1 MFKIKKRTILEAL
14 LTIAC
19 IGVIIYFMPRDTKFN
34 YHFSLNTPWTYGQL
48 MSSFDFPVYK
58 SDDRIQAEKDSLF
71 REFQP
76 YFHLDSAISTNALAQ
91 FQKDYD
97 SKFSGIIT
105 PQQYNTYRQR
115 LKNAYSKG
123 IISIDNSGMIKGDS
137 LTEIKIVASDNIART
152 AEIASLNTLK
162 SVYQQLIYND
172 TLPKETLKTLKLEE
186 YIHPNI
192 IYSQAKSELALEE
205 LNASISISDGMVQKG
220 QKIISRGDIVDEK
233 MYKTLQSYQY
243 EWNKRDNDK
252 RQTGLTL
259 LGQILLVTMAL
270 LGLIYFLRVYRPAY
284 FVQTNKFVL
293 IYLLITI
300 FTFTVAWMVRTH
312 TGNVFMVPFA
322 MVPIL
327 LCLFADS
334 RTAFMSHVVQIFIC
348 STMLQA
354 PHIFILVELAGGFAA
369 IVSLRELSARS
380 QLFRTVFFVL
390 LSQTMVCFAYELVAE
405 NDITKLNLSMYIY
418 FLINGALLLSTYPLM
433 FAIEKIFGFTSAVTF
448 IELSNINN
456 ELLYKLSQDAPGT
469 FQHSM
474 QVGNLAAEAARRI
487 GANSIEVRTGALYHD
502 IGKIKNPIYF
512 TENQS
517 GGINPHLKL
526 EPQESAAIILQ
537 HIKDG
542 IAIANSHHLPASI
555 KEFITTHHGT
565 SKTGYFY
572 ITYKNA
578 HPDEEIDE
586 KMFTYDG
593 PKPHTR
599 EQAILM
605 MADSVEAASH
615 SLKEYTE
622 SNIHTLVDK
631 IIDAQ
636 LDNGQFS
643 LTPLTFKDID
653 TIKSTFKERLKAI
666 YHTRISY
673 PEEKKAPAK
682 KKEEEPE
689 ESAIAKNSE
698 NNNDTEA

>member
-1 MFKIKKRTILEAL
+1 MPRFKQRTILETL
-14 LTIAC
+14 LVIAC
-19 IGVIIYFMPRDTKFN
+19 ISVIIYFMPRDTKFN
-34 YHFSLNTPWTYGQL
+34 YHFSINTPWTYGQL
-48 MSSFDFPVYK
+48 MSDFDFPIYK
-58 SDDRIQAEKDSLF
+58 SDESIQAEQDSLY

-76 YFHLDSAISTNALAQ
+76 YFNIDSTISTNAIAQ

-97 SKFSGIIT
+97 SRFYEIIT
-105 PQQYNTYRQR
+105 PQQYNSYRQR
-115 LKNAYSKG
+115 LKNAYAKG
-123 IISIDNSGMIKGDS
+123 IISIDNSEIIKSDS
-137 LTEIKIVASDNIART
+137 LTDIKIVTDDNIART
-152 AEIASLNTLK
+152 VNTKKLNTIK
-162 SVYQQLIYND
+162 SVYRQLTYND
-172 TLPKETLKTLKLEE
+172 TLPRDVLMSLKLEE
-186 YIHPNI
+186 YIQPNI
-192 IYSQAKSELALEE
+192 IYNKAKTELALEE
-205 LNASISISDGMVQKG
+205 LKASVSISDGMVQKG

-233 MYKTLQSYQY
+233 LYKTLQSYQY
-243 EWNKRDNDK
+243 EWNKRDNEK
-252 RQTGLTL
+252 RQTGFTL

-270 LGLIYFLRVYRPAY
+270 LGLIYFLRIYRPAY
-284 FVQTNKFVL
+284 FAQSNKFIL
-293 IYLLITI
+293 IYLLITL
-300 FTFTVAWMVRTH
+300 FTLTVAWMVRTH

-322 MVPIL
+322 MAPIL

-334 RTAFMSHVVQIFIC
+334 RTAFMTHVVQIFIC

-354 PHIFILVELAGGFAA
+354 PHIFMLIEIAGGFAA
-369 IVSLRELSARS
+369 IVSLRELTARS

-390 LSQTMVCFAYELVAE
+390 LSQAMVCFAYELISE

-474 QVGNLAAEAARRI
+474 QVGNLAAEAARRV

-502 IGKIKNPIYF
+502 IGKMKNPIYF

-517 GGINPHLKL
+517 GGISPHNNLPP
-526 EPQESAAIILQ
+526 EESAAIILR
-537 HIKDG
+537 HVTDG
-542 IAIANSHHLPASI
+542 VSIANAHHLPNSI

-578 HPDEEIDE
+578 HPDEEVDE
-586 KMFTYDG
+586 KLFTYAG
-593 PKPHTR
+593 PRPQTR

-622 SNIHTLVDK
+622 SNIHALVDK

-636 LDNGQFS
+636 LENGQFS

-673 PEEKKAPAK
+673 PEEKKEAIK
-682 KKEEEPE
+682 KKAEAETTED
-689 ESAIAKNSE
+689 
-698 NNNDTEA
+698 NDTEA

>member
-1 MFKIKKRTILEAL
+1 MPRFKQRTILETL
-14 LTIAC
+14 LVIAC
-19 IGVIIYFMPRDTKFN
+19 ISIVIYFMPRDTKFN
-34 YHFSLNTPWTYGQL
+34 YHFSINTPWTYGQL
-48 MSSFDFPVYK
+48 MSDFDFPIYK
-58 SDDRIQAEKDSLF
+58 SDESIQAEQDSLY

-76 YFHLDSAISTNALAQ
+76 YFNIDSTISTNAIAQ

-97 SKFSGIIT
+97 SGFYEIIT
-105 PQQYNTYRQR
+105 PQQYNSYRQR
-115 LKNAYSKG
+115 LKNAYAKG
-123 IISIDNSGMIKGDS
+123 IISIDNSEIIKSDS
-137 LTEIKIVASDNIART
+137 LTDIKIVTDDNIART
-152 AEIASLNTLK
+152 VNTKKLNTIK
-162 SVYQQLIYND
+162 SVYRQLTYND
-172 TLPKETLKTLKLEE
+172 TLPRDVLMSLKLEE
-186 YIHPNI
+186 YIQPNI
-192 IYSQAKSELALEE
+192 IYNKAKTELALEE
-205 LNASISISDGMVQKG
+205 LKASVSISDGMVQKG

-233 MYKTLQSYQY
+233 LYKTLQSYQY
-243 EWNKRDNDK
+243 EWNKRDNEK
-252 RQTGLTL
+252 RQTGFTL

-270 LGLIYFLRVYRPAY
+270 LGLIYFLRIYRPAY
-284 FVQTNKFVL
+284 FAQSNKFIL
-293 IYLLITI
+293 IYLLITL
-300 FTFTVAWMVRTH
+300 FTLTVAWMVRTH

-322 MVPIL
+322 MAPIL

-334 RTAFMSHVVQIFIC
+334 RTAFMTHVVQIFIC

-354 PHIFILVELAGGFAA
+354 PHIFMLIEIAGGFAA
-369 IVSLRELSARS
+369 IVSLRELTARS

-390 LSQTMVCFAYELVAE
+390 LSQAMVCFAYELISE

-474 QVGNLAAEAARRI
+474 QVGNLAAEAARRV

-502 IGKIKNPIYF
+502 IGKMKNPIYF

-517 GGINPHLKL
+517 GGISPHNNLPP
-526 EPQESAAIILQ
+526 EESAAIILR
-537 HIKDG
+537 HVTDG
-542 IAIANSHHLPASI
+542 VSIANAHHLPNSI

-578 HPDEEIDE
+578 HPDEEVDE
-586 KMFTYDG
+586 KLFTYAG
-593 PKPHTR
+593 PRPQTR

-622 SNIHTLVDK
+622 SNIHALVDK

-636 LDNGQFS
+636 LENGQFS

-673 PEEKKAPAK
+673 PEEKKEAIK
-682 KKEEEPE
+682 KKAEAETTEDN
-689 ESAIAKNSE
+689 K
-698 NNNDTEA
+698 TEA

>member
-1 MFKIKKRTILEAL
+1 MPRFKQRTILETL
-14 LTIAC
+14 LVIAC
-19 IGVIIYFMPRDTKFN
+19 ISIIIYFMPRDTKFI
-34 YHFSLNTPWTYGQL
+34 YHFSINTPWTYGQL
-48 MSSFDFPVYK
+48 MSDFDFPIYK
-58 SDDRIQAEKDSLF
+58 SDESIQAEQDSLY

-76 YFHLDSAISTNALAQ
+76 YFNIDSTISTNAIAQ

-97 SKFSGIIT
+97 SRFYEIIT
-105 PQQYNTYRQR
+105 PQQYNSYRQR
-115 LKNAYSKG
+115 LKNAYAKG
-123 IISIDNSGMIKGDS
+123 IISIDNSEIIKSDS
-137 LTEIKIVASDNIART
+137 LTDIKIVTDDNIART
-152 AEIASLNTLK
+152 VNTKKLNTIK
-162 SVYQQLIYND
+162 SVYRQLTYND
-172 TLPKETLKTLKLEE
+172 TLPRDVLMSLKLEE
-186 YIHPNI
+186 YIQPNI
-192 IYSQAKSELALEE
+192 IYNKAKTELALEE
-205 LNASISISDGMVQKG
+205 LKASVSISDGMVQKG

-233 MYKTLQSYQY
+233 LYKTLQSYQY
-243 EWNKRDNDK
+243 EWNKRDNEK
-252 RQTGLTL
+252 RQTGFTL

-270 LGLIYFLRVYRPAY
+270 LGLIYFLRIYRPAY
-284 FVQTNKFVL
+284 FAQSNKFIL
-293 IYLLITI
+293 IYLLITL
-300 FTFTVAWMVRTH
+300 FTLTVAWMVRTH

-322 MVPIL
+322 MAPIL

-334 RTAFMSHVVQIFIC
+334 RTAFMTHVVQIFIC

-354 PHIFILVELAGGFAA
+354 PHIFMLIEIAGGFAA
-369 IVSLRELSARS
+369 IVSLRELTARS

-390 LSQTMVCFAYELVAE
+390 LSQAMVCFAYELISE

-474 QVGNLAAEAARRI
+474 QVGNLAAEAARRV

-502 IGKIKNPIYF
+502 IGKMKNPIYF

-517 GGINPHLKL
+517 GGISPHNNLPP
-526 EPQESAAIILQ
+526 EESAAIILR
-537 HIKDG
+537 HVTDG
-542 IAIANSHHLPASI
+542 VSIANAHHLPNSI
-555 KEFITTHHGT
+555 KDFITTHHGT

-578 HPDEEIDE
+578 HPDEEVDE
-586 KMFTYDG
+586 KLFTYAG
-593 PKPHTR
+593 PRPQTR

-636 LDNGQFS
+636 LENGQFS

-673 PEEKKAPAK
+673 PEEKKEAIK
-682 KKEEEPE
+682 KKAEAETTED
-689 ESAIAKNSE
+689 
-698 NNNDTEA
+698 NDTEA

>member
-1 MFKIKKRTILEAL
+1 MPRFKQRTILETL
-14 LTIAC
+14 LVIAC
-19 IGVIIYFMPRDTKFN
+19 ISIIIYFMPRDTKFN
-34 YHFSLNTPWTYGQL
+34 YHFSINTPWTYGQL
-48 MSSFDFPVYK
+48 MSDFDFPIYK
-58 SDDRIQAEKDSLF
+58 SDESIQAEQDSLY

-76 YFHLDSAISTNALAQ
+76 YFNIDSTISTNAIAQ

-97 SKFSGIIT
+97 SRFYEIIT
-105 PQQYNTYRQR
+105 PQQYNSYRQR
-115 LKNAYSKG
+115 LKNAYAKG
-123 IISIDNSGMIKGDS
+123 IISIDNSEIIKSDS
-137 LTEIKIVASDNIART
+137 LTDIKIVTDDNIART
-152 AEIASLNTLK
+152 VNTKKLNTIK
-162 SVYQQLIYND
+162 SVYRQLTYND
-172 TLPKETLKTLKLEE
+172 TLPRDVLMSLKLEE
-186 YIHPNI
+186 YILPNI
-192 IYSQAKSELALEE
+192 IYNKAKTELALEE
-205 LNASISISDGMVQKG
+205 LKASVSISDGMVQKG

-233 MYKTLQSYQY
+233 LYKTLQSYQY
-243 EWNKRDNDK
+243 EWNKRDNEK
-252 RQTGLTL
+252 RQTGFTL

-270 LGLIYFLRVYRPAY
+270 LGLIYFLRIYRPAY
-284 FVQTNKFVL
+284 FAQSNKFIL
-293 IYLLITI
+293 IYLLITL
-300 FTFTVAWMVRTH
+300 FTLTVAWMVRTH

-334 RTAFMSHVVQIFIC
+334 RTAFMTHVVQIFIC

-354 PHIFILVELAGGFAA
+354 PHIFILIEIAGGFAA
-369 IVSLRELSARS
+369 IVSLRELTARS

-390 LSQTMVCFAYELVAE
+390 LSQAMVCFAYELISE

-474 QVGNLAAEAARRI
+474 QVGNLAAEAARRV

-502 IGKIKNPIYF
+502 IGKMKNPIYF

-517 GGINPHLKL
+517 GGISPHNNLPP
-526 EPQESAAIILQ
+526 EESAAIILR
-537 HIKDG
+537 HVTDG
-542 IAIANSHHLPASI
+542 VSIANAHHLPDSI
-555 KEFITTHHGT
+555 KDFITTHHGT

-578 HPDEEIDE
+578 HPDEEVDE
-586 KMFTYDG
+586 KLFTYAG
-593 PKPHTR
+593 PRPQTR

-622 SNIHTLVDK
+622 SNIHALVDK

-636 LDNGQFS
+636 LENGQFS

-673 PEEKKAPAK
+673 PEEKKEAIK
-682 KKEEEPE
+682 KKAEAETTED
-689 ESAIAKNSE
+689 
-698 NNNDTEA
+698 NDTEA

>member
-1 MFKIKKRTILEAL
+1 MPRFKQRTILETL
-14 LTIAC
+14 LVIAC
-19 IGVIIYFMPRDTKFN
+19 ISVIIYFMPRDTKFN
-34 YHFSLNTPWTYGQL
+34 YHFSINTPWTYGQL
-48 MSSFDFPVYK
+48 MSDFDFPIYK
-58 SDDRIQAEKDSLF
+58 SDESIQAEQDSLY

-76 YFHLDSAISTNALAQ
+76 YFNIDSTISTNAIAQ

-97 SKFSGIIT
+97 SRFYEIIT
-105 PQQYNTYRQR
+105 PQQYNSYRQR
-115 LKNAYSKG
+115 LKNAYAKG
-123 IISIDNSGMIKGDS
+123 IISIDNSEIIKSDS
-137 LTEIKIVASDNIART
+137 LTDIKIVTDDNIART
-152 AEIASLNTLK
+152 VNTKKLNTIK
-162 SVYQQLIYND
+162 SVYRQLTYND
-172 TLPKETLKTLKLEE
+172 TLPRDVLMSLKLEE
-186 YIHPNI
+186 YIQPNI
-192 IYSQAKSELALEE
+192 IYNKAKTELALEE
-205 LNASISISDGMVQKG
+205 LKASVSISDGMVQKG

-233 MYKTLQSYQY
+233 LYKTLQSYQY
-243 EWNKRDNDK
+243 EWNKRDNEK
-252 RQTGLTL
+252 RQTGFTL

-270 LGLIYFLRVYRPAY
+270 LGLIYFLRIYRPAY
-284 FVQTNKFVL
+284 FAQSNKFIL
-293 IYLLITI
+293 IYLLITL
-300 FTFTVAWMVRTH
+300 FTLTVAWMVRTH

-322 MVPIL
+322 MAPIL

-334 RTAFMSHVVQIFIC
+334 RTAFMTHVVQIFIC

-354 PHIFILVELAGGFAA
+354 PHIFMLIEIAGGFAA
-369 IVSLRELSARS
+369 IVSLRELTARS

-390 LSQTMVCFAYELVAE
+390 LSQAMVCFAYELISE

-474 QVGNLAAEAARRI
+474 QVGNLAAEAARSV

-502 IGKIKNPIYF
+502 IGKMKNPIYF

-517 GGINPHLKL
+517 GGISPHNNLPP
-526 EPQESAAIILQ
+526 EESAAIILR
-537 HIKDG
+537 HVTDG
-542 IAIANSHHLPASI
+542 VSIANAHHLPNSI

-578 HPDEEIDE
+578 HPDEEVDE
-586 KMFTYDG
+586 KLFTYAG
-593 PKPHTR
+593 PRPQTR

-622 SNIHTLVDK
+622 SNIHALVDK

-636 LDNGQFS
+636 LENGQFS

-673 PEEKKAPAK
+673 PEEKKEAIK
-682 KKEEEPE
+682 KKAEAETTED
-689 ESAIAKNSE
+689 
-698 NNNDTEA
+698 NDTEA

>member
-1 MFKIKKRTILEAL
+1 MPRFKQRTILETL
-14 LTIAC
+14 LVIAC
-19 IGVIIYFMPRDTKFN
+19 ISVIIYFMPRDTKFN
-34 YHFSLNTPWTYGQL
+34 YHFSINTPWTYGQL
-48 MSSFDFPVYK
+48 MSDFDFPIYK
-58 SDDRIQAEKDSLF
+58 SDESIQAEQDSLY

-76 YFHLDSAISTNALAQ
+76 YFNIDSTISTNAIAQ

-97 SKFSGIIT
+97 SRFYEIIT
-105 PQQYNTYRQR
+105 PQQYNSYRQR
-115 LKNAYSKG
+115 LKNAYAKG
-123 IISIDNSGMIKGDS
+123 IISIDNSEIIKSDS
-137 LTEIKIVASDNIART
+137 LTDIKIVTDDNIART
-152 AEIASLNTLK
+152 VNTKKLNTIK
-162 SVYQQLIYND
+162 SVYRQLTYND
-172 TLPKETLKTLKLEE
+172 TLPRDVLMSLKLEE
-186 YIHPNI
+186 YIQPNI
-192 IYSQAKSELALEE
+192 IYNKAKTELALEE
-205 LNASISISDGMVQKG
+205 LKASVSISDGMVQKG

-233 MYKTLQSYQY
+233 LYKTLQSYQY
-243 EWNKRDNDK
+243 EWNKRDNEK
-252 RQTGLTL
+252 RQTGFTL

-270 LGLIYFLRVYRPAY
+270 LGLIYFLRIYRPAY
-284 FVQTNKFVL
+284 FAQSNKFIL
-293 IYLLITI
+293 IYLLITL
-300 FTFTVAWMVRTH
+300 FTLTVAWMVRTH

-322 MVPIL
+322 MAPIL

-334 RTAFMSHVVQIFIC
+334 RTAFMTHVVQIFIC

-354 PHIFILVELAGGFAA
+354 PHIFMLIEIAGGFAA
-369 IVSLRELSARS
+369 IVSLRELTARS

-390 LSQTMVCFAYELVAE
+390 LSQAMVCFAYELISE

-474 QVGNLAAEAARRI
+474 QVGNLAAEAARRV

-502 IGKIKNPIYF
+502 IGKMKNPIYF

-517 GGINPHLKL
+517 GGISPHNNLPP
-526 EPQESAAIILQ
+526 EESAAIILR
-537 HIKDG
+537 HVTDG
-542 IAIANSHHLPASI
+542 VSIANAHHLPNSI

-578 HPDEEIDE
+578 HPDEEVDE
-586 KMFTYDG
+586 KLFTYAG
-593 PKPHTR
+593 PRPQTR

-622 SNIHTLVDK
+622 SNIHALVDK

-636 LDNGQFS
+636 LENGQFS

-673 PEEKKAPAK
+673 PEEKKEAIK
-682 KKEEEPE
+682 KKAE
-689 ESAIAKNSE
+689 AKTTE
-698 NNNDTEA
+698 DNDTEA

>member
-1 MFKIKKRTILEAL
+1 MPRFKQRTILETL
-14 LTIAC
+14 LVIAC
-19 IGVIIYFMPRDTKFN
+19 ISIIIYFMPRDTKFN
-34 YHFSLNTPWTYGQL
+34 YHFSINTPWTYGQL
-48 MSSFDFPVYK
+48 MSDFDFPIYK
-58 SDDRIQAEKDSLF
+58 SDESIQAEQDSLF

-76 YFHLDSAISTNALAQ
+76 YFNIDSTISTNAIAQ

-97 SKFSGIIT
+97 SRFYEIIT
-105 PQQYNTYRQR
+105 PQQYNSYRQR
-115 LKNAYSKG
+115 LKNAYAKG
-123 IISIDNSGMIKGDS
+123 IISIDNSEIIKSDS
-137 LTEIKIVASDNIART
+137 LTDIKIVTDDNIART
-152 AEIASLNTLK
+152 VNTKKLNTIK
-162 SVYQQLIYND
+162 SVYRQLTYND
-172 TLPKETLKTLKLEE
+172 TLPRDVLMSLKLEE
-186 YIHPNI
+186 YIQPNI
-192 IYSQAKSELALEE
+192 IYNKAKTELALEE
-205 LNASISISDGMVQKG
+205 LKASVSISDGMVQKG

-233 MYKTLQSYQY
+233 LYKILQSYQY
-243 EWNKRDNDK
+243 EWNKRDNEK
-252 RQTGLTL
+252 RQTGFTL

-270 LGLIYFLRVYRPAY
+270 LGLIYFLRIYRPAY
-284 FVQTNKFVL
+284 FAQSNKFIL
-293 IYLLITI
+293 IYLLITL
-300 FTFTVAWMVRTH
+300 FTLTVAWMVRTH

-334 RTAFMSHVVQIFIC
+334 RTAFMTHVVQIFIC

-354 PHIFILVELAGGFAA
+354 PHIFMLIEIAGGFAA

-390 LSQTMVCFAYELVAE
+390 LSQAMVCFAYELISE

-474 QVGNLAAEAARRI
+474 QVGNLAAEAARRV

-502 IGKIKNPIYF
+502 IGKMKNPIYF

-517 GGINPHLKL
+517 GGINPHNNLPP
-526 EPQESAAIILQ
+526 EESAAIILR
-537 HIKDG
+537 HVTDG
-542 IAIANSHHLPASI
+542 VSIANSHHLPDSI
-555 KEFITTHHGT
+555 KDFITTHHGT

-578 HPDEEIDE
+578 HPDEYIDE
-586 KMFTYDG
+586 SLFTYAG
-593 PKPHTR
+593 PKPKTR

-622 SNIHTLVDK
+622 SNIHALVDK

-636 LDNGQFS
+636 LENGQFS

-673 PEEKKAPAK
+673 PEEKK
-682 KKEEEPE
+682 
-689 ESAIAKNSE
+689 ESIKNE
-698 NNNDTEA
+698 TEAETTEDNNTEA

>member
-1 MFKIKKRTILEAL
+1 MPRFKQRTILETL
-14 LTIAC
+14 LVIAC
-19 IGVIIYFMPRDTKFN
+19 ISAIIYFMPRDTKFN
-34 YHFSLNTPWTYGQL
+34 YHFSINTPWTYGQL
-48 MSSFDFPVYK
+48 MSDFDFPIYK
-58 SDDRIQAEKDSLF
+58 SDESIQAEQDSLY

-76 YFHLDSAISTNALAQ
+76 YFNIDSTISTNAIAQ

-97 SKFSGIIT
+97 DRFYEIIT
-105 PQQYNTYRQR
+105 PQQYNSYRQR
-115 LKNAYSKG
+115 LKNAYAKG
-123 IISIDNSGMIKGDS
+123 IISIDNSEIIKSDS
-137 LTEIKIVASDNIART
+137 LTDIKIVTDDNIART
-152 AEIASLNTLK
+152 VNTKKLNTIK
-162 SVYQQLIYND
+162 SVYRQLTYND
-172 TLPKETLKTLKLEE
+172 TLPKDVLMSLKLEE
-186 YIHPNI
+186 YIQPNI
-192 IYSQAKSELALEE
+192 IYNKAKTELALEE
-205 LNASISISDGMVQKG
+205 LKASVSISDGMVQKG

-233 MYKTLQSYQY
+233 LYKTLQSYQY
-243 EWNKRDNDK
+243 EWNKRDNEK
-252 RQTGLTL
+252 RQTGFTL

-270 LGLIYFLRVYRPAY
+270 LGLIYFLRIYRPAY
-284 FVQTNKFVL
+284 FAQSNKFIL
-293 IYLLITI
+293 IYLLITL
-300 FTFTVAWMVRTH
+300 FTLTVAWMVRTH

-322 MVPIL
+322 MAPIL

-334 RTAFMSHVVQIFIC
+334 RTAFMTHVVQIFIC

-354 PHIFILVELAGGFAA
+354 PHIFMLIEIAGGFAA

-390 LSQTMVCFAYELVAE
+390 LSQAMVCFAYELISE

-474 QVGNLAAEAARRI
+474 QVGNLAAEAARRV

-502 IGKIKNPIYF
+502 IGKMKNPIYF

-517 GGINPHLKL
+517 GGINPHNNLPP
-526 EPQESAAIILQ
+526 EESAAIILR
-537 HIKDG
+537 HVTDG
-542 IAIANSHHLPASI
+542 VSIANSHHLPDSI
-555 KEFITTHHGT
+555 KDFITTHHGT

-578 HPDEEIDE
+578 HPDEYIDE
-586 KMFTYDG
+586 SLFTYAG
-593 PKPHTR
+593 PKPQTR

-636 LDNGQFS
+636 LENGQFS

-673 PEEKKAPAK
+673 PEEKK
-682 KKEEEPE
+682 
-689 ESAIAKNSE
+689 ESIKNE
-698 NNNDTEA
+698 TEAETTEDNNTEA

>member
-1 MFKIKKRTILEAL
+1 MPRFKQRTILETL
-14 LTIAC
+14 LVIAC
-19 IGVIIYFMPRDTKFN
+19 ISIIIYFMPRDTKFN
-34 YHFSLNTPWTYGQL
+34 YHFSINTPWTYGQL
-48 MSSFDFPVYK
+48 MSDFDFPIYK
-58 SDDRIQAEKDSLF
+58 SDESIQAEQDSLY

-76 YFHLDSAISTNALAQ
+76 YFNIDSTISTNAIAQ

-97 SKFSGIIT
+97 SRFYEIIT
-105 PQQYNTYRQR
+105 PQQYNSYRQR
-115 LKNAYSKG
+115 LKNAYAKG
-123 IISIDNSGMIKGDS
+123 IISIDNSEIIKSDS
-137 LTEIKIVASDNIART
+137 LTDIKIVTDDNIART
-152 AEIASLNTLK
+152 VNTKKLNTIK
-162 SVYQQLIYND
+162 SVYRQLTYND
-172 TLPKETLKTLKLEE
+172 TLPRDVLMSLKLEE
-186 YIHPNI
+186 YIQPNI
-192 IYSQAKSELALEE
+192 IYNKAKTELALEE
-205 LNASISISDGMVQKG
+205 LKASVSISDGMVQKG

-233 MYKTLQSYQY
+233 LYKTLQSYQY
-243 EWNKRDNDK
+243 EWNKRDNEK
-252 RQTGLTL
+252 RQTGFTL

-270 LGLIYFLRVYRPAY
+270 LGLIYFLRIYRPAY
-284 FVQTNKFVL
+284 FAQSNKFIL
-293 IYLLITI
+293 IYLLITL
-300 FTFTVAWMVRTH
+300 FTLTVAWMVRTH

-322 MVPIL
+322 MAPIL

-334 RTAFMSHVVQIFIC
+334 RTAFMTHVVQIFIC

-354 PHIFILVELAGGFAA
+354 PHIFMLIEIAGGFAA
-369 IVSLRELSARS
+369 IVSLRELTARS

-390 LSQTMVCFAYELVAE
+390 LSQAMVCFAYELISE

-474 QVGNLAAEAARRI
+474 QVGNLAAEAARRV

-502 IGKIKNPIYF
+502 IGKMKNPIYF

-517 GGINPHLKL
+517 GGISPHNNLPP
-526 EPQESAAIILQ
+526 EESAAIILR
-537 HIKDG
+537 HVTDG
-542 IAIANSHHLPASI
+542 VSIANAHHLPNSI
-555 KEFITTHHGT
+555 KDFITTHHGT

-578 HPDEEIDE
+578 HPDEEVDE
-586 KMFTYDG
+586 KLFTYAG
-593 PKPHTR
+593 PRPQTR

-622 SNIHTLVDK
+622 SNIHALVDK

-636 LDNGQFS
+636 LENGQFS

-673 PEEKKAPAK
+673 PEEKKEAIK
-682 KKEEEPE
+682 KKAEAETTED
-689 ESAIAKNSE
+689 
-698 NNNDTEA
+698 NDTEA

>member
-1 MFKIKKRTILEAL
+1 MPRFKQRTILETL
-14 LTIAC
+14 LVIAC
-19 IGVIIYFMPRDTKFN
+19 ISIIIYFMPRDTKFN
-34 YHFSLNTPWTYGQL
+34 YHFSINTPWTYGQL
-48 MSSFDFPVYK
+48 MSDFDFPIYK
-58 SDDRIQAEKDSLF
+58 SDESIQAEQDSLY

-76 YFHLDSAISTNALAQ
+76 YFNIDSTISTNAIAQ

-97 SKFSGIIT
+97 SRFYEIIT
-105 PQQYNTYRQR
+105 PQQYNSYRQR
-115 LKNAYSKG
+115 LKNAYAKG
-123 IISIDNSGMIKGDS
+123 IISIDNSEIIKSDS
-137 LTEIKIVASDNIART
+137 LTDIKIVTDDNIART
-152 AEIASLNTLK
+152 VNTKKLNTIK
-162 SVYQQLIYND
+162 SVYRQLTYND
-172 TLPKETLKTLKLEE
+172 TLPRDVLMSLKLEE
-186 YIHPNI
+186 YIQPNI
-192 IYSQAKSELALEE
+192 IYNKAKTELALEE
-205 LNASISISDGMVQKG
+205 LKASVSISDGMVQKG

-233 MYKTLQSYQY
+233 LYKILQSYQY
-243 EWNKRDNDK
+243 EWYKRDNEI
-252 RQTGLTL
+252 RQTGFTL

-270 LGLIYFLRVYRPAY
+270 LGLIYFLRIYRPAY
-284 FVQTNKFVL
+284 FAQSNKFIL
-293 IYLLITI
+293 IYLLITL
-300 FTFTVAWMVRTH
+300 FTLTVAWMVRTH

-334 RTAFMSHVVQIFIC
+334 RTAFMTHVVQIFIC

-354 PHIFILVELAGGFAA
+354 PHIFMLIEIAGGFAA

-390 LSQTMVCFAYELVAE
+390 LSQAMVCFAYELISE

-474 QVGNLAAEAARRI
+474 QVGNLAAEAARRV

-502 IGKIKNPIYF
+502 IGKMKNPIYF

-517 GGINPHLKL
+517 GGINPHNNLPP
-526 EPQESAAIILQ
+526 EESAAIILR
-537 HIKDG
+537 HVTDG
-542 IAIANSHHLPASI
+542 VSIANSHHLPDSI
-555 KEFITTHHGT
+555 KDFITTHHGT

-578 HPDEEIDE
+578 HPDEYIDE
-586 KMFTYDG
+586 SLFTYAG
-593 PKPHTR
+593 PKPETR

-622 SNIHTLVDK
+622 SNIHALVDK

-636 LDNGQFS
+636 LENGQFS

-673 PEEKKAPAK
+673 PEEKK
-682 KKEEEPE
+682 
-689 ESAIAKNSE
+689 ESIKNE
-698 NNNDTEA
+698 TEAETTEDNNTEA

>member
-1 MFKIKKRTILEAL
+1 MPRLKQRTILETL
-14 LTIAC
+14 LVIAC
-19 IGVIIYFMPRDTKFN
+19 ISIIIYFMPRDTKFN
-34 YHFSLNTPWTYGQL
+34 YHFSINTPWTYGQL
-48 MSSFDFPVYK
+48 MSDFDFPIYK
-58 SDDRIQAEKDSLF
+58 SDESIQAEQDSLY

-76 YFHLDSAISTNALAQ
+76 YFNIDSTISTNAIAQ

-97 SKFSGIIT
+97 SRFYEIIT
-105 PQQYNTYRQR
+105 PQQYNSYRQR
-115 LKNAYSKG
+115 LKNAYAKG
-123 IISIDNSGMIKGDS
+123 IISIDNSEIIKSDS
-137 LTEIKIVASDNIART
+137 LTDIKIVTDDNIART
-152 AEIASLNTLK
+152 VNTKKLNTIK
-162 SVYQQLIYND
+162 SVYRQLTYND
-172 TLPKETLKTLKLEE
+172 TLPRDVLMSLKLEE
-186 YIHPNI
+186 YIQPNI
-192 IYSQAKSELALEE
+192 IYNKAKTELALEE
-205 LNASISISDGMVQKG
+205 LKASVSISDGMVQKG

-233 MYKTLQSYQY
+233 LYKTLQSYQY
-243 EWNKRDNDK
+243 EWNKRDNEK
-252 RQTGLTL
+252 RQTGFTL

-270 LGLIYFLRVYRPAY
+270 LGLIYFLRIYRPAY
-284 FVQTNKFVL
+284 FAQSNKFIL
-293 IYLLITI
+293 IYLLITL
-300 FTFTVAWMVRTH
+300 FTLTVAWMVRTH

-322 MVPIL
+322 MAPIL

-334 RTAFMSHVVQIFIC
+334 RTAFMTHVVQIFIC

-354 PHIFILVELAGGFAA
+354 PHIFMLIEIAGGFAA
-369 IVSLRELSARS
+369 IVSLRELTARS

-390 LSQTMVCFAYELVAE
+390 LSQAMVCFAYELISE

-474 QVGNLAAEAARRI
+474 QVGNLAAEAARRV

-502 IGKIKNPIYF
+502 IGKMKNPIYF

-517 GGINPHLKL
+517 GGISPHNNLPP
-526 EPQESAAIILQ
+526 EESAAIILR
-537 HIKDG
+537 HVTDG
-542 IAIANSHHLPASI
+542 VSIANAHHLPNSI
-555 KEFITTHHGT
+555 KDFITTHHGT

-578 HPDEEIDE
+578 HPDEEVDE
-586 KMFTYDG
+586 KLFTYAG
-593 PKPHTR
+593 PRPQTR

-622 SNIHTLVDK
+622 SNIHALVDK

-636 LDNGQFS
+636 LENGQFS

-673 PEEKKAPAK
+673 PEEKKEAIK
-682 KKEEEPE
+682 KKAEAETTEDNE
-689 ESAIAKNSE
+689 
-698 NNNDTEA
+698 TEA

>member
-1 MFKIKKRTILEAL
+1 MPRFKQRTILETL
-14 LTIAC
+14 LVIAC
-19 IGVIIYFMPRDTKFN
+19 ISIIIYFMPRDTKIN
-34 YHFSLNTPWTYGQL
+34 YHFSINTPWTYGQL
-48 MSSFDFPVYK
+48 MSDFDFPIYK
-58 SDDRIQAEKDSLF
+58 SDESIQAEQDSLY

-76 YFHLDSAISTNALAQ
+76 YFNIDSTISTNAIAQ

-97 SKFSGIIT
+97 SRFYEIIT
-105 PQQYNTYRQR
+105 PQQYNSYRQR
-115 LKNAYSKG
+115 LKNAYAKG
-123 IISIDNSGMIKGDS
+123 IISIDNSEIIKSDS
-137 LTEIKIVASDNIART
+137 LTDIKIVTDDNIART
-152 AEIASLNTLK
+152 VNTKKLNTIK
-162 SVYQQLIYND
+162 SVYRQLTYND
-172 TLPKETLKTLKLEE
+172 TLPRDVLMSLKLEE
-186 YIHPNI
+186 YIQPNI
-192 IYSQAKSELALEE
+192 IYNKAKTELALEE
-205 LNASISISDGMVQKG
+205 LKASVSISDGMVQKG

-233 MYKTLQSYQY
+233 LYKILQSYQY
-243 EWNKRDNDK
+243 EWNKRDNEK
-252 RQTGLTL
+252 RQTGFTL

-270 LGLIYFLRVYRPAY
+270 LGLIYFLRIYRPAY
-284 FVQTNKFVL
+284 FAQSNKFIL
-293 IYLLITI
+293 IYLLITL
-300 FTFTVAWMVRTH
+300 FTLTVAWMVRTH

-327 LCLFADS
+327 LCLFAAS
-334 RTAFMSHVVQIFIC
+334 RTAFMTHVVQIFIC

-354 PHIFILVELAGGFAA
+354 HHIFMLIEIAGGFAA

-390 LSQTMVCFAYELVAE
+390 LSQAMVCFAYELISE

-474 QVGNLAAEAARRI
+474 QVGNLAAEAARRV

-502 IGKIKNPIYF
+502 IGKMKNPIYF

-517 GGINPHLKL
+517 GGINPHNNLPP
-526 EPQESAAIILQ
+526 EESAAIILR
-537 HIKDG
+537 HVTDG
-542 IAIANSHHLPASI
+542 VSIANSHHLPDSI
-555 KEFITTHHGT
+555 KDFITTHHGT

-578 HPDEEIDE
+578 HPDEYIDE
-586 KMFTYDG
+586 SLFTYAG
-593 PKPHTR
+593 PKPETR

-622 SNIHTLVDK
+622 SNIHALVDK

-636 LDNGQFS
+636 LENGQFS

-673 PEEKKAPAK
+673 PEEKK
-682 KKEEEPE
+682 
-689 ESAIAKNSE
+689 ESIKNE
-698 NNNDTEA
+698 TEAETTEDNNTEA

>member
-1 MFKIKKRTILEAL
+1 MPRFKQRTILETL
-14 LTIAC
+14 LVIAC
-19 IGVIIYFMPRDTKFN
+19 ISIIIYFMPRDTKFN
-34 YHFSLNTPWTYGQL
+34 YHFSINTPWTYGQL
-48 MSSFDFPVYK
+48 MSDFDFPIYK
-58 SDDRIQAEKDSLF
+58 SDESIQAEQDSLY

-76 YFHLDSAISTNALAQ
+76 YFNIDSTISTNAIAQ

-97 SKFSGIIT
+97 SGFYEIIT
-105 PQQYNTYRQR
+105 PQQYNSYRQR
-115 LKNAYSKG
+115 LKNAYAKG
-123 IISIDNSGMIKGDS
+123 IISIDNSEIIKSDS
-137 LTEIKIVASDNIART
+137 LTDIKIVTDDNIART
-152 AEIASLNTLK
+152 VNTKKLNTIK
-162 SVYQQLIYND
+162 SVYRQLTYND
-172 TLPKETLKTLKLEE
+172 TLPRDVLMSLKLEE
-186 YIHPNI
+186 YIQPNI
-192 IYSQAKSELALEE
+192 IYNKAKTELALEE
-205 LNASISISDGMVQKG
+205 LKASVSISDGMVQKG

-233 MYKTLQSYQY
+233 LYKTLQSYQY
-243 EWNKRDNDK
+243 EWNKRDNEK
-252 RQTGLTL
+252 RQTGFTL

-270 LGLIYFLRVYRPAY
+270 LGLIYFLRIYRPAY
-284 FVQTNKFVL
+284 FAQSNKFIL
-293 IYLLITI
+293 IYLLITL
-300 FTFTVAWMVRTH
+300 FTLTVAWMVRTH

-334 RTAFMSHVVQIFIC
+334 RTAFMTHVVQIFIC

-354 PHIFILVELAGGFAA
+354 PHIFMLIEIAGGFAA
-369 IVSLRELSARS
+369 IVSLRELTARS

-390 LSQTMVCFAYELVAE
+390 LSQAMVCFAYELISE

-474 QVGNLAAEAARRI
+474 QVGNLAAEAARRV

-502 IGKIKNPIYF
+502 IGKMKNPIYF

-517 GGINPHLKL
+517 GGISPHNNLPP
-526 EPQESAAIILQ
+526 EESAAIILR
-537 HIKDG
+537 HVTDG
-542 IAIANSHHLPASI
+542 VSIANAHHLPNSI

-578 HPDEEIDE
+578 HPDEEVDE
-586 KMFTYDG
+586 KLFTYAG
-593 PKPHTR
+593 PRPQTR

-622 SNIHTLVDK
+622 SNIHALVDK

-636 LDNGQFS
+636 LENGQFS

-673 PEEKKAPAK
+673 PEEKKEAIK
-682 KKEEEPE
+682 KKAETETTED
-689 ESAIAKNSE
+689 
-698 NNNDTEA
+698 NDTEA

>member
-1 MFKIKKRTILEAL
+1 MPRFKQRTILETL
-14 LTIAC
+14 LVIAC
-19 IGVIIYFMPRDTKFN
+19 ISIIIYFMPRDTKFN
-34 YHFSLNTPWTYGQL
+34 YHFSINTPWTYGQL
-48 MSSFDFPVYK
+48 MSDFDFPIYK
-58 SDDRIQAEKDSLF
+58 SDESIQAEQDSLY

-76 YFHLDSAISTNALAQ
+76 YFNIDSTISTNAIAQ

-97 SKFSGIIT
+97 SGFYEIIT
-105 PQQYNTYRQR
+105 PQQYNSYRQR
-115 LKNAYSKG
+115 LKNAYAKG
-123 IISIDNSGMIKGDS
+123 IISIDNSEIIKSDS
-137 LTEIKIVASDNIART
+137 LTDIKIVTDDNIART
-152 AEIASLNTLK
+152 VNTKKLNTIK
-162 SVYQQLIYND
+162 SVYRQLTYND
-172 TLPKETLKTLKLEE
+172 TLPRDVLMSLKLEE
-186 YIHPNI
+186 YIQPNI
-192 IYSQAKSELALEE
+192 IYNKAKTELALEE
-205 LNASISISDGMVQKG
+205 LKASVSISDGMVQKG

-233 MYKTLQSYQY
+233 LYKTLQSYQY
-243 EWNKRDNDK
+243 EWNKRDNEK
-252 RQTGLTL
+252 RQTGFTL

-270 LGLIYFLRVYRPAY
+270 LGLIYFLRIYRPAY
-284 FVQTNKFVL
+284 FAQSNKFIL
-293 IYLLITI
+293 IYLLITL
-300 FTFTVAWMVRTH
+300 FTLTVAWMVRTH

-322 MVPIL
+322 MAPIL

-334 RTAFMSHVVQIFIC
+334 RTAFMTHVVQIFIC

-354 PHIFILVELAGGFAA
+354 PHIFMLIEIAGGFAA
-369 IVSLRELSARS
+369 IVSLRELTARS

-390 LSQTMVCFAYELVAE
+390 LSQAMVCFAYELISE

-474 QVGNLAAEAARRI
+474 QVGNLAAEAARRV

-502 IGKIKNPIYF
+502 IGKMKNPIYF

-517 GGINPHLKL
+517 GGISPHNNLPP
-526 EPQESAAIILQ
+526 EESAAIILR
-537 HIKDG
+537 HVTDG
-542 IAIANSHHLPASI
+542 VSIANAHHLPNSI
-555 KEFITTHHGT
+555 KDFITTHHGT

-578 HPDEEIDE
+578 HPDEEVDE
-586 KMFTYDG
+586 KLFTYAG
-593 PKPHTR
+593 PRPQTR

-622 SNIHTLVDK
+622 SNIHALVDK

-636 LDNGQFS
+636 LENGQFS

-673 PEEKKAPAK
+673 PEEKKEAIK
-682 KKEEEPE
+682 KKAEAETTED
-689 ESAIAKNSE
+689 
-698 NNNDTEA
+698 NDTEA

>member
-1 MFKIKKRTILEAL
+1 MPRFKQRTILETL
-14 LTIAC
+14 LVIAC
-19 IGVIIYFMPRDTKFN
+19 ISIIIYFMPRDTKFN
-34 YHFSLNTPWTYGQL
+34 YHFSINTPWTYGQL
-48 MSSFDFPVYK
+48 MSDFDFPIYK
-58 SDDRIQAEKDSLF
+58 SDESIQAEQDSLY

-76 YFHLDSAISTNALAQ
+76 YFNIDSTISTNAIAQ

-97 SKFSGIIT
+97 SRFYEIIT
-105 PQQYNTYRQR
+105 PQQYNSYRQR
-115 LKNAYSKG
+115 LKNAYAKG
-123 IISIDNSGMIKGDS
+123 IISIDNSEIIKSDS
-137 LTEIKIVASDNIART
+137 LTDIKIVTDDNIART
-152 AEIASLNTLK
+152 VNTKKLNTIK
-162 SVYQQLIYND
+162 SVYRQLTYND
-172 TLPKETLKTLKLEE
+172 TLPRDVLMSLKLEE
-186 YIHPNI
+186 YIQPNI
-192 IYSQAKSELALEE
+192 IYNKAKTELALEE
-205 LNASISISDGMVQKG
+205 LKASVSISDGMVQKG

-233 MYKTLQSYQY
+233 LYKTLQSYQY
-243 EWNKRDNDK
+243 EWNKRDNEK
-252 RQTGLTL
+252 RQTGFTL

-270 LGLIYFLRVYRPAY
+270 LGLIYFLRIYRPAY
-284 FVQTNKFVL
+284 FAQSNKFIL
-293 IYLLITI
+293 IYLLITL
-300 FTFTVAWMVRTH
+300 FTLTVAWMVRTH

-322 MVPIL
+322 MAPIL

-334 RTAFMSHVVQIFIC
+334 RTAFMTHVVQIFIC

-354 PHIFILVELAGGFAA
+354 PHIFMLIEIAGGFAA
-369 IVSLRELSARS
+369 IVSLRELTARS

-390 LSQTMVCFAYELVAE
+390 LSQAMVCFAYELISE

-474 QVGNLAAEAARRI
+474 QVGNLAAEAARRV
-487 GANSIEVRTGALYHD
+487 GANSIEVRTGALYPD
-502 IGKIKNPIYF
+502 IGKMKNPIYF

-517 GGINPHLKL
+517 GGISPHNNLPP
-526 EPQESAAIILQ
+526 EESAAIILR
-537 HIKDG
+537 HVTDG
-542 IAIANSHHLPASI
+542 VSIANAHHLPNSI

-578 HPDEEIDE
+578 HPDEEVDE
-586 KMFTYDG
+586 KLFTYAG
-593 PKPHTR
+593 PRPQTR

-622 SNIHTLVDK
+622 SNIHALVDK

-636 LDNGQFS
+636 LENGQFS

-673 PEEKKAPAK
+673 PEEKKEAIK
-682 KKEEEPE
+682 KKAEAETTED
-689 ESAIAKNSE
+689 
-698 NNNDTEA
+698 NDTEA

>member
-1 MFKIKKRTILEAL
+1 MPRFKQRTILETL
-14 LTIAC
+14 LVIAC
-19 IGVIIYFMPRDTKFN
+19 ISIIIYFMPRDTKFN
-34 YHFSLNTPWTYGQL
+34 YHFSINTPWTYGQL
-48 MSSFDFPVYK
+48 MSDFDFPIYK
-58 SDDRIQAEKDSLF
+58 SDESIQAEQDSLY

-76 YFHLDSAISTNALAQ
+76 YFNIDSTISTNAIAQ

-97 SKFSGIIT
+97 SRFYEIIT
-105 PQQYNTYRQR
+105 PQQYNSYRQR
-115 LKNAYSKG
+115 LKNAYAKG
-123 IISIDNSGMIKGDS
+123 IISIDNSEIIKSDS
-137 LTEIKIVASDNIART
+137 LTDIKIVTDDNIART
-152 AEIASLNTLK
+152 VNTKKLNTIK
-162 SVYQQLIYND
+162 SVYRQLTYND
-172 TLPKETLKTLKLEE
+172 TLPRDVLMSLKLEE
-186 YIHPNI
+186 YIQPNI
-192 IYSQAKSELALEE
+192 IYNKAKTELALEE
-205 LNASISISDGMVQKG
+205 LKASVSISDGMVQKG

-233 MYKTLQSYQY
+233 LYKILQSYQY
-243 EWNKRDNDK
+243 EWNKRDNEK
-252 RQTGLTL
+252 RQTGFTL

-270 LGLIYFLRVYRPAY
+270 LGLIYFLRIYRPAY
-284 FVQTNKFVL
+284 FAQSNKFIL
-293 IYLLITI
+293 IYLLITL
-300 FTFTVAWMVRTH
+300 FTLTVAWMVRTH

-334 RTAFMSHVVQIFIC
+334 RTAFMTHVVQIFIC

-354 PHIFILVELAGGFAA
+354 PHIFMLIEIAGGFAA

-390 LSQTMVCFAYELVAE
+390 LSQAMVCFAYELISE

-433 FAIEKIFGFTSAVTF
+433 FAIEKFFGFTSAVTF

-474 QVGNLAAEAARRI
+474 QVGNLAAEAARRV

-502 IGKIKNPIYF
+502 IGKMKNPIYF

-517 GGINPHLKL
+517 GGINPHNNLPP
-526 EPQESAAIILQ
+526 EESAAIILR
-537 HIKDG
+537 HVTDG
-542 IAIANSHHLPASI
+542 VSIANSHHLPDSI
-555 KEFITTHHGT
+555 KDFITTHHGT

-578 HPDEEIDE
+578 HPDEYIDE
-586 KMFTYDG
+586 SLFTYAG
-593 PKPHTR
+593 PKPETR

-622 SNIHTLVDK
+622 SNIHALVDK

-636 LDNGQFS
+636 LENGQFS

-673 PEEKKAPAK
+673 PEEKK
-682 KKEEEPE
+682 
-689 ESAIAKNSE
+689 ESIKNE
-698 NNNDTEA
+698 TEAETTEDNNTEA

>member
-1 MFKIKKRTILEAL
+1 MPRFKQRTILETL
-14 LTIAC
+14 LVIAC
-19 IGVIIYFMPRDTKFN
+19 ISIIIYFMPRDTKFN
-34 YHFSLNTPWTYGQL
+34 YHFSINTPWTYGQL
-48 MSSFDFPVYK
+48 MSDFDFPIYK
-58 SDDRIQAEKDSLF
+58 SDESIQAEQDSLY

-76 YFHLDSAISTNALAQ
+76 YFNIDSTISTNAIAQ

-97 SKFSGIIT
+97 SRFYEIIT
-105 PQQYNTYRQR
+105 PQQYNSYRQR
-115 LKNAYSKG
+115 LKNAYAKG
-123 IISIDNSGMIKGDS
+123 IISIDNSEIIKSDS
-137 LTEIKIVASDNIART
+137 LTDIKIVTDDNIART
-152 AEIASLNTLK
+152 VNTKKLNTIK
-162 SVYQQLIYND
+162 SVYRQLTYND
-172 TLPKETLKTLKLEE
+172 TLPRDVLMSLKLEE
-186 YIHPNI
+186 YIQPNI
-192 IYSQAKSELALEE
+192 IYNKAKTELALEE
-205 LNASISISDGMVQKG
+205 LKASVSISDGMVQKG

-233 MYKTLQSYQY
+233 LYKILQSYQY
-243 EWNKRDNDK
+243 EWNKRDNEK
-252 RQTGLTL
+252 RQTGFTL

-270 LGLIYFLRVYRPAY
+270 LGLIYFLRIYRPAY
-284 FVQTNKFVL
+284 FAQSNKFIL
-293 IYLLITI
+293 IYLLITL
-300 FTFTVAWMVRTH
+300 FTLTVAWMVRTH

-334 RTAFMSHVVQIFIC
+334 RTAFMTHVVQIFIC

-354 PHIFILVELAGGFAA
+354 PHIFMLIEIAGGFAA

-390 LSQTMVCFAYELVAE
+390 LSQAMVCFAYELISE

-474 QVGNLAAEAARRI
+474 QVGNLAAEAARRV

-502 IGKIKNPIYF
+502 IGKMKNPIYF

-517 GGINPHLKL
+517 GGINPHNNLPP
-526 EPQESAAIILQ
+526 EESAAIILR
-537 HIKDG
+537 HVTDG
-542 IAIANSHHLPASI
+542 VSIANSHHLPDSI
-555 KEFITTHHGT
+555 KDFITTHHGT

-578 HPDEEIDE
+578 HPDEYIDE
-586 KMFTYDG
+586 SLFTYAG
-593 PKPHTR
+593 PKPETR

-622 SNIHTLVDK
+622 SNIHALVDK

-636 LDNGQFS
+636 LENGQFS

-673 PEEKKAPAK
+673 PEEKK
-682 KKEEEPE
+682 
-689 ESAIAKNSE
+689 ESIKNE
-698 NNNDTEA
+698 TEAETTEDNNTEA

>member
-1 MFKIKKRTILEAL
+1 
-14 LTIAC
+14 
-19 IGVIIYFMPRDTKFN
+19 
-34 YHFSLNTPWTYGQL
+34 
-48 MSSFDFPVYK
+48 MSDFDFPIYK
-58 SDDRIQAEKDSLF
+58 SDESIQAEQDSLY

-76 YFHLDSAISTNALAQ
+76 YFNIDSTISTNAIAQ

-97 SKFSGIIT
+97 SRFYEIIT
-105 PQQYNTYRQR
+105 PQQYNSYRQR
-115 LKNAYSKG
+115 LKNAYAKG
-123 IISIDNSGMIKGDS
+123 IISIDNSEIIKSDS
-137 LTEIKIVASDNIART
+137 LTDIKIVTDDNIAHT
-152 AEIASLNTLK
+152 VNTKKLNTIK
-162 SVYQQLIYND
+162 SVYRQLTYND
-172 TLPKETLKTLKLEE
+172 TLPRDVLMSLKLEE
-186 YIHPNI
+186 YIQPNI
-192 IYSQAKSELALEE
+192 IYNKAKTELALEE
-205 LNASISISDGMVQKG
+205 LKASVSISDGMVQKG

-233 MYKTLQSYQY
+233 LYKTLQSYQY
-243 EWNKRDNDK
+243 EWNKRDNEK
-252 RQTGLTL
+252 RQTGFTL

-270 LGLIYFLRVYRPAY
+270 LGLIYFLRIYRPAY
-284 FVQTNKFVL
+284 FAQSNKFIL
-293 IYLLITI
+293 IYLLITL
-300 FTFTVAWMVRTH
+300 FTLTVAWMVRTH
-312 TGNVFMVPFA
+312 TGNVFMIPFA
-322 MVPIL
+322 MAPIL

-334 RTAFMSHVVQIFIC
+334 RTAFMTHVVQIFIC

-354 PHIFILVELAGGFAA
+354 PHIFMLIEIAGGFAA
-369 IVSLRELSARS
+369 IVSLRELTARS

-390 LSQTMVCFAYELVAE
+390 LSQAMVCFAYELISE

-474 QVGNLAAEAARRI
+474 QVGNLAAEAARRV

-502 IGKIKNPIYF
+502 IGKMKNPIYF

-517 GGINPHLKL
+517 GGISPHNNLPP
-526 EPQESAAIILQ
+526 EESAAIILR
-537 HIKDG
+537 HVTDG
-542 IAIANSHHLPASI
+542 VSIANAHHLPNSI
-555 KEFITTHHGT
+555 KDFITTHHGT

-578 HPDEEIDE
+578 HPDEEVDE
-586 KMFTYDG
+586 KLFTYAG
-593 PKPHTR
+593 PRPQTR

-622 SNIHTLVDK
+622 SNIHALVDK

-636 LDNGQFS
+636 LENGQFS

-673 PEEKKAPAK
+673 PEEKKEAIK
-682 KKEEEPE
+682 KKAEAETTEDNE
-689 ESAIAKNSE
+689 
-698 NNNDTEA
+698 TEA

>member
-1 MFKIKKRTILEAL
+1 MPRFKQRTILETL
-14 LTIAC
+14 LVIAC
-19 IGVIIYFMPRDTKFN
+19 ISAIIYFMPRDTKFN
-34 YHFSLNTPWTYGQL
+34 YHFSINTPWTYGQL
-48 MSSFDFPVYK
+48 MSDFDFPIYK
-58 SDDRIQAEKDSLF
+58 SDESIQAEQDSLY

-76 YFHLDSAISTNALAQ
+76 YFNIDSTISTNAIAR

-97 SKFSGIIT
+97 SRFYEIIT
-105 PQQYNTYRQR
+105 PQQYNSYRQR
-115 LKNAYSKG
+115 LKNAYAKG
-123 IISIDNSGMIKGDS
+123 IISIDNSEIIKSDS
-137 LTEIKIVASDNIART
+137 LTDIKIVTDDNIART
-152 AEIASLNTLK
+152 VNTKKLNTIK
-162 SVYQQLIYND
+162 SVYRQLTYND
-172 TLPKETLKTLKLEE
+172 TLPRDVLMSLKLEE
-186 YIHPNI
+186 YIQPNI
-192 IYSQAKSELALEE
+192 IYNKAKTELALEE
-205 LNASISISDGMVQKG
+205 LKASVSISDGMVQKG

-233 MYKTLQSYQY
+233 LYKTLQSYQY
-243 EWNKRDNDK
+243 EWNKRDNEK
-252 RQTGLTL
+252 RQTGFTL

-270 LGLIYFLRVYRPAY
+270 LGLIYFLRIYRPTY
-284 FVQTNKFVL
+284 FAQSNKFIL
-293 IYLLITI
+293 IYLLITL
-300 FTFTVAWMVRTH
+300 FTLTVAWMVRTH

-334 RTAFMSHVVQIFIC
+334 RTAFMTHVVQIFIC

-354 PHIFILVELAGGFAA
+354 PHIFMLIEIAGGFAA

-390 LSQTMVCFAYELVAE
+390 LSQAMVCFAYELISE

-474 QVGNLAAEAARRI
+474 QVGNLAAEAARRV

-502 IGKIKNPIYF
+502 IGKMKNPIYF

-517 GGINPHLKL
+517 GGINPHNNLPP
-526 EPQESAAIILQ
+526 EESAAIILR
-537 HIKDG
+537 HVTDG
-542 IAIANSHHLPASI
+542 VSIANSHHLPDSI
-555 KEFITTHHGT
+555 KDFITTHHGT

-578 HPDEEIDE
+578 HPDEYIDE
-586 KMFTYDG
+586 SLFTYAG
-593 PKPHTR
+593 PKPQTR

-636 LDNGQFS
+636 LENGQFS

-673 PEEKKAPAK
+673 PEEKK
-682 KKEEEPE
+682 
-689 ESAIAKNSE
+689 ESIKNE
-698 NNNDTEA
+698 TEAETTEDNNTEA

>member
-1 MFKIKKRTILEAL
+1 MPRFKQRTILETL
-14 LTIAC
+14 LVIAC
-19 IGVIIYFMPRDTKFN
+19 ISVIIYFMPRDTKFN
-34 YHFSLNTPWTYGQL
+34 YHFSINTPWTYGQL
-48 MSSFDFPVYK
+48 MSDFDFPIYK
-58 SDDRIQAEKDSLF
+58 SDESIQAEQDSLY

-76 YFHLDSAISTNALAQ
+76 YFNIDSTISTNAIAQ

-97 SKFSGIIT
+97 SRFYEIIT
-105 PQQYNTYRQR
+105 PQQYNSYRQR
-115 LKNAYSKG
+115 LKNAYAKG
-123 IISIDNSGMIKGDS
+123 IISIDNSEIIKSDS
-137 LTEIKIVASDNIART
+137 LTDIKIVTDDNIART
-152 AEIASLNTLK
+152 VNTKKINTIK
-162 SVYQQLIYND
+162 SVYRQLTYND
-172 TLPKETLKTLKLEE
+172 TLPRDVLMSLKLEE
-186 YIHPNI
+186 YIQPNI
-192 IYSQAKSELALEE
+192 IYNKAKTELALEE
-205 LNASISISDGMVQKG
+205 LKASVSISDGMVQKG

-233 MYKTLQSYQY
+233 LYKTLQSYQY
-243 EWNKRDNDK
+243 EWNKRDNEK
-252 RQTGLTL
+252 RQTGFTL

-270 LGLIYFLRVYRPAY
+270 LGLIYFLRIYRPAY
-284 FVQTNKFVL
+284 FAQSNKFIL
-293 IYLLITI
+293 IYLLITL
-300 FTFTVAWMVRTH
+300 FTLTVAWMVRTH

-322 MVPIL
+322 MAPIL

-334 RTAFMSHVVQIFIC
+334 RTAFMTHVVQIFIC

-354 PHIFILVELAGGFAA
+354 PHIFMLIEIAGGFAA
-369 IVSLRELSARS
+369 IVSLRELTARS

-390 LSQTMVCFAYELVAE
+390 LSQAMVCFAYELISE

-474 QVGNLAAEAARRI
+474 QVGNLAAEAARRV

-502 IGKIKNPIYF
+502 IGKMKNPIYF

-517 GGINPHLKL
+517 GGISPHNNLPP
-526 EPQESAAIILQ
+526 EESAAIILR
-537 HIKDG
+537 HVTDG
-542 IAIANSHHLPASI
+542 VSIANAHHLPNSI

-578 HPDEEIDE
+578 HPDEEVDE
-586 KMFTYDG
+586 KLFTYAG
-593 PKPHTR
+593 PRPQTR

-622 SNIHTLVDK
+622 SNIHALVDK

-636 LDNGQFS
+636 LENGQFS

-673 PEEKKAPAK
+673 PEEKKEAIK
-682 KKEEEPE
+682 KKAEAETTED
-689 ESAIAKNSE
+689 
-698 NNNDTEA
+698 NDTEA

>member
-1 MFKIKKRTILEAL
+1 MPRFKQRTILETL
-14 LTIAC
+14 LVIAC
-19 IGVIIYFMPRDTKFN
+19 ISIIIYFMPRDTKFN
-34 YHFSLNTPWTYGQL
+34 YHFSINTPWTYGQL
-48 MSSFDFPVYK
+48 MSDFDFPIYK
-58 SDDRIQAEKDSLF
+58 SDESIQAEQDSLY

-76 YFHLDSAISTNALAQ
+76 YFNIDSTISTNAITQ

-97 SKFSGIIT
+97 SRFYEIIT
-105 PQQYNTYRQR
+105 PQQYNSYRQR
-115 LKNAYSKG
+115 LKNAYAKG
-123 IISIDNSGMIKGDS
+123 IISIDNSEIIKSDS
-137 LTEIKIVASDNIART
+137 LTDIKIVTDDNIART
-152 AEIASLNTLK
+152 VNTKKLNTIK
-162 SVYQQLIYND
+162 SVYRQLTYND
-172 TLPKETLKTLKLEE
+172 TLPRDVLMSLKLEE
-186 YIHPNI
+186 YIQPNI
-192 IYSQAKSELALEE
+192 IYNKAKTELALEE
-205 LNASISISDGMVQKG
+205 LKASVSISDGMVQKG

-233 MYKTLQSYQY
+233 LYKTLQSYQY
-243 EWNKRDNDK
+243 EWNKRDNEK
-252 RQTGLTL
+252 RQTGFTL

-270 LGLIYFLRVYRPAY
+270 LGLIYLLRIYRPAY
-284 FVQTNKFVL
+284 FAQSNKFIL
-293 IYLLITI
+293 IYLLITL
-300 FTFTVAWMVRTH
+300 FTLTVAWMVRTH

-322 MVPIL
+322 MAPIL

-334 RTAFMSHVVQIFIC
+334 RTAFMTHVVQIFIC

-354 PHIFILVELAGGFAA
+354 PHIFMLIEIAGGFAA
-369 IVSLRELSARS
+369 IVSLRELTARS

-390 LSQTMVCFAYELVAE
+390 LSQAMVCFAYELISE

-474 QVGNLAAEAARRI
+474 QVGNLAAEAARRV

-502 IGKIKNPIYF
+502 IGKMKNPIYF

-517 GGINPHLKL
+517 GGISPHNNLPP
-526 EPQESAAIILQ
+526 EESAAIILR
-537 HIKDG
+537 HVTDG
-542 IAIANSHHLPASI
+542 VSIANAHHLPNSI

-578 HPDEEIDE
+578 HPDEEVDE
-586 KMFTYDG
+586 KLFTYAG
-593 PKPHTR
+593 PRPQTR

-622 SNIHTLVDK
+622 SNIHALVDK

-636 LDNGQFS
+636 LENGQFS

-673 PEEKKAPAK
+673 PEEKKEAIK
-682 KKEEEPE
+682 KKAEAETTEDNE
-689 ESAIAKNSE
+689 
-698 NNNDTEA
+698 TEA

>member
-1 MFKIKKRTILEAL
+1 MPRFKQRTILETL
-14 LTIAC
+14 LVIAC
-19 IGVIIYFMPRDTKFN
+19 ISIIIYFMPRDTKFN
-34 YHFSLNTPWTYGQL
+34 YHFSINTPWTYGQL
-48 MSSFDFPVYK
+48 MSDFDFPIYK
-58 SDDRIQAEKDSLF
+58 SDESIQAEQDSLY

-76 YFHLDSAISTNALAQ
+76 YFNIDSTISTNAIAQ

-97 SKFSGIIT
+97 SRFYEIIT
-105 PQQYNTYRQR
+105 PQQYNSYRQR
-115 LKNAYSKG
+115 LKNAYAKG
-123 IISIDNSGMIKGDS
+123 IISIDNSEIIKSDS
-137 LTEIKIVASDNIART
+137 LTDIKIVTDDNIART
-152 AEIASLNTLK
+152 VNTKKLNTIK
-162 SVYQQLIYND
+162 SVYRQLTYND
-172 TLPKETLKTLKLEE
+172 TLPRDVLMSLKLEE
-186 YIHPNI
+186 YIQPNI
-192 IYSQAKSELALEE
+192 IYNKAKTELALEE
-205 LNASISISDGMVQKG
+205 LKASVSISDGMVQKG

-233 MYKTLQSYQY
+233 LYKTLQSYQY
-243 EWNKRDNDK
+243 EWNKRDNEK
-252 RQTGLTL
+252 RQTGFTL

-270 LGLIYFLRVYRPAY
+270 LGLIYFLRIYRPAY
-284 FVQTNKFVL
+284 FAQSNKFIL
-293 IYLLITI
+293 IYLLITL
-300 FTFTVAWMVRTH
+300 FTLTVAWMVRTH

-322 MVPIL
+322 MAPIL

-334 RTAFMSHVVQIFIC
+334 RTAFMTHVVQIFIC

-354 PHIFILVELAGGFAA
+354 PHIFMLIEIAGGFAA
-369 IVSLRELSARS
+369 IVSLRELTARS

-390 LSQTMVCFAYELVAE
+390 LSQAMVCFAYELISE

-474 QVGNLAAEAARRI
+474 QVGNLAAEAARRV

-502 IGKIKNPIYF
+502 IGKMKNPIYF

-517 GGINPHLKL
+517 GGISPHNNLPP
-526 EPQESAAIILQ
+526 EESAAIILR
-537 HIKDG
+537 HVTDG
-542 IAIANSHHLPASI
+542 VSIANAHHLPNSI

-578 HPDEEIDE
+578 HPDEEVDE
-586 KMFTYDG
+586 KLFTYAG
-593 PKPHTR
+593 PRPQTR

-622 SNIHTLVDK
+622 SNIHALVDK

-636 LDNGQFS
+636 LGNGQFS

-673 PEEKKAPAK
+673 PEEKKEAIK
-682 KKEEEPE
+682 KKAEAETTED
-689 ESAIAKNSE
+689 
-698 NNNDTEA
+698 NDTEA

>member
-1 MFKIKKRTILEAL
+1 MPRFKQRTILETL
-14 LTIAC
+14 LVIAC
-19 IGVIIYFMPRDTKFN
+19 ISAIIYFMPRDTKFN
-34 YHFSLNTPWTYGQL
+34 YHFSINTPWTYGQL
-48 MSSFDFPVYK
+48 MSDFDFPIYK
-58 SDDRIQAEKDSLF
+58 SDESIQAEQDSLY

-76 YFHLDSAISTNALAQ
+76 YFNIDSTISTNAIAR

-97 SKFSGIIT
+97 SRFYEIIT
-105 PQQYNTYRQR
+105 PQQYNSYRQR
-115 LKNAYSKG
+115 LKNAYAKG
-123 IISIDNSGMIKGDS
+123 IISIDNSEIIKSDS
-137 LTEIKIVASDNIART
+137 LTDIKIVTDDNIART
-152 AEIASLNTLK
+152 VNTKKLNTIK
-162 SVYQQLIYND
+162 SVYRQLTYND
-172 TLPKETLKTLKLEE
+172 TLPRDVLMSLKLEE
-186 YIHPNI
+186 YIQPNI
-192 IYSQAKSELALEE
+192 IYNKAKTELALEE
-205 LNASISISDGMVQKG
+205 LKASVSISDGMVQKG

-233 MYKTLQSYQY
+233 LYKTLQSYQY
-243 EWNKRDNDK
+243 EWNKRDNEK
-252 RQTGLTL
+252 RQTGFTL

-270 LGLIYFLRVYRPAY
+270 LGLIYFLRIYRPAY
-284 FVQTNKFVL
+284 FAQSNKFIL
-293 IYLLITI
+293 IYLLITL
-300 FTFTVAWMVRTH
+300 FTLTVAWMVRTH

-334 RTAFMSHVVQIFIC
+334 RTAFMTHVVQIFIC

-354 PHIFILVELAGGFAA
+354 PHIFMLIEIAGGFAA

-390 LSQTMVCFAYELVAE
+390 LSQAMVCFAYELISE

-474 QVGNLAAEAARRI
+474 QVGNLAAEAARRV

-502 IGKIKNPIYF
+502 IGKMKNPIYF

-517 GGINPHLKL
+517 GGINPHNNLPP
-526 EPQESAAIILQ
+526 EESAAIILR
-537 HIKDG
+537 HVTDG
-542 IAIANSHHLPASI
+542 VSIANSHHLPDSI
-555 KEFITTHHGT
+555 KDFITTHHGT

-578 HPDEEIDE
+578 HPDEYIDE
-586 KMFTYDG
+586 SLFTYAG
-593 PKPHTR
+593 PKPQTR

-636 LDNGQFS
+636 LENGQFS

-673 PEEKKAPAK
+673 PEEKK
-682 KKEEEPE
+682 
-689 ESAIAKNSE
+689 ESIKNE
-698 NNNDTEA
+698 TEAETTEDNNTEA

>member
-1 MFKIKKRTILEAL
+1 MPRFKQRTILETL
-14 LTIAC
+14 LVIAC
-19 IGVIIYFMPRDTKFN
+19 ISIIIYFMPRDTKFN
-34 YHFSLNTPWTYGQL
+34 YHFSINTPWTYGQL
-48 MSSFDFPVYK
+48 MSDFDFPIYK
-58 SDDRIQAEKDSLF
+58 SDESIQAEQDSLY

-76 YFHLDSAISTNALAQ
+76 YFNIDSTISTNAIAQ

-97 SKFSGIIT
+97 SRFYEIIT
-105 PQQYNTYRQR
+105 PQQYNSYRQR
-115 LKNAYSKG
+115 LKNAYAKG
-123 IISIDNSGMIKGDS
+123 IISIDNSEIIKSDS
-137 LTEIKIVASDNIART
+137 LTDIKIVTDDNIART
-152 AEIASLNTLK
+152 VNTKKLNTIK
-162 SVYQQLIYND
+162 SVYRQLTYND
-172 TLPKETLKTLKLEE
+172 TLPRDVLMSLKLEE
-186 YIHPNI
+186 YIQPNI
-192 IYSQAKSELALEE
+192 IYNKAKTELALEE
-205 LNASISISDGMVQKG
+205 LKASVSISDGMVQKG

-233 MYKTLQSYQY
+233 LYKILQSYQY
-243 EWNKRDNDK
+243 EWNKRDNEK
-252 RQTGLTL
+252 RQTGYTL

-270 LGLIYFLRVYRPAY
+270 RGLIYFLRIYRPAY
-284 FVQTNKFVL
+284 FAQSNKFIL
-293 IYLLITI
+293 IYLLITL
-300 FTFTVAWMVRTH
+300 FTLTVAWMVRTH

-334 RTAFMSHVVQIFIC
+334 RTAFMTHVVQIFIC

-354 PHIFILVELAGGFAA
+354 PHIFMLIEIAGGFAA

-390 LSQTMVCFAYELVAE
+390 LSQAMVCFAYELISE

-474 QVGNLAAEAARRI
+474 QVGNLAAEAARRV

-502 IGKIKNPIYF
+502 IGKMKNPIYF

-517 GGINPHLKL
+517 GGINPHNNLPP
-526 EPQESAAIILQ
+526 EESAAIILR
-537 HIKDG
+537 HVTDG
-542 IAIANSHHLPASI
+542 VSIANSHHLPDSI
-555 KEFITTHHGT
+555 KDFITTHHGT

-578 HPDEEIDE
+578 HPDEYIDE
-586 KMFTYDG
+586 SLFTYAG
-593 PKPHTR
+593 PKPETR

-622 SNIHTLVDK
+622 SNIHALVDK

-636 LDNGQFS
+636 LENGQFS

-673 PEEKKAPAK
+673 PEEKK
-682 KKEEEPE
+682 
-689 ESAIAKNSE
+689 ESIKNE
-698 NNNDTEA
+698 TEAETTEDNNTEA

>member
-1 MFKIKKRTILEAL
+1 MPKFKQRTILETL
-14 LTIAC
+14 LVIAC
-19 IGVIIYFMPRDTKFN
+19 ISIIIYFMPRDTKFN
-34 YHFSLNTPWTYGQL
+34 YHFSINTPWTYGQL
-48 MSSFDFPVYK
+48 MSDFDFPIYK
-58 SDDRIQAEKDSLF
+58 SDESIQAEQDSLY

-76 YFHLDSAISTNALAQ
+76 YFNIDSTISTNAIAQ

-97 SKFSGIIT
+97 SRFYEIIT
-105 PQQYNTYRQR
+105 PQQYNSYRQR
-115 LKNAYSKG
+115 LKNAYAKG
-123 IISIDNSGMIKGDS
+123 IISIDNSEIINSDS
-137 LTEIKIVASDNIART
+137 LTDIKIVTDDNIART
-152 AEIASLNTLK
+152 VNTKKLNTIK
-162 SVYQQLIYND
+162 SVYRQLTYND
-172 TLPKETLKTLKLEE
+172 TLPRDVLMSLKLEE
-186 YIHPNI
+186 YIQPNI
-192 IYSQAKSELALEE
+192 IYNKAKTELALEE
-205 LNASISISDGMVQKG
+205 LKASVSISDGMVQKG

-233 MYKTLQSYQY
+233 LYKTLQSYQY
-243 EWNKRDNDK
+243 EWNKRDNEK
-252 RQTGLTL
+252 RQTGFTL

-270 LGLIYFLRVYRPAY
+270 LGLIYFLRIYRPAY
-284 FVQTNKFVL
+284 FAQSNKFIL
-293 IYLLITI
+293 IYLLITL
-300 FTFTVAWMVRTH
+300 FTLTVAWMVRTH

-322 MVPIL
+322 MAPIL

-334 RTAFMSHVVQIFIC
+334 RTAFMTHVVQIFIC

-354 PHIFILVELAGGFAA
+354 PHIFMLIEIAGGFAA
-369 IVSLRELSARS
+369 IVSLRELTARS

-390 LSQTMVCFAYELVAE
+390 LSQAMVCFAYELISE

-474 QVGNLAAEAARRI
+474 QVGNLAAEAARRV

-502 IGKIKNPIYF
+502 IGKMKNPIYF

-517 GGINPHLKL
+517 GGISPHNNLPP
-526 EPQESAAIILQ
+526 EESAAIILR
-537 HIKDG
+537 HVTDG
-542 IAIANSHHLPASI
+542 VSIANAHHLPNSI
-555 KEFITTHHGT
+555 KDFITTHHGT

-578 HPDEEIDE
+578 HPDEEVDE
-586 KMFTYDG
+586 KLFTYAG
-593 PKPHTR
+593 PRPQTR

-622 SNIHTLVDK
+622 SNIHALVDK

-636 LDNGQFS
+636 LENGQFS

-673 PEEKKAPAK
+673 PEEKKEAIK
-682 KKEEEPE
+682 KKAEAETTEDNE
-689 ESAIAKNSE
+689 
-698 NNNDTEA
+698 TEA

>member
-1 MFKIKKRTILEAL
+1 MPRFKQRTILETL
-14 LTIAC
+14 LVIAC
-19 IGVIIYFMPRDTKFN
+19 ISVIIYFMPRDTKFN
-34 YHFSLNTPWTYGQL
+34 YHFSINTPWTYGQL
-48 MSSFDFPVYK
+48 MSDFDFPIYK
-58 SDDRIQAEKDSLF
+58 SDESIQAEQDSLY

-76 YFHLDSAISTNALAQ
+76 YFNIDSTISTNAIAQ

-97 SKFSGIIT
+97 SRFHEIIT
-105 PQQYNTYRQR
+105 PQQYNSYRQR
-115 LKNAYSKG
+115 LKNAYAKG
-123 IISIDNSGMIKGDS
+123 IISIDNSEIIKSDS
-137 LTEIKIVASDNIART
+137 LTDIKIVTDDNIART
-152 AEIASLNTLK
+152 VNTKKLNTIK
-162 SVYQQLIYND
+162 SVYRQLTYND
-172 TLPKETLKTLKLEE
+172 TLPRDVLMSLKLEE
-186 YIHPNI
+186 YIQPNI
-192 IYSQAKSELALEE
+192 IYNKAKTELALEE
-205 LNASISISDGMVQKG
+205 LKASVSISDGMVQKG

-233 MYKTLQSYQY
+233 LYKTLQSYQY
-243 EWNKRDNDK
+243 EWNKRDNEK
-252 RQTGLTL
+252 RQTGFTL

-270 LGLIYFLRVYRPAY
+270 LGLIYFLRIYRPAY
-284 FVQTNKFVL
+284 FAQSNKFIL
-293 IYLLITI
+293 IYLLITL
-300 FTFTVAWMVRTH
+300 FTLTVAWMVRTH

-322 MVPIL
+322 MAPIL

-334 RTAFMSHVVQIFIC
+334 RTAFMTHVVQIFIC

-354 PHIFILVELAGGFAA
+354 PHIFMLIEIAGGFAA
-369 IVSLRELSARS
+369 IVSLRELTARS

-390 LSQTMVCFAYELVAE
+390 LSQAMVCFAYELISE

-474 QVGNLAAEAARRI
+474 QVGNLAAEAARRV

-502 IGKIKNPIYF
+502 IGKMKNPIYF

-517 GGINPHLKL
+517 GGISPHNNLPP
-526 EPQESAAIILQ
+526 EESAAIILR
-537 HIKDG
+537 HVTDG
-542 IAIANSHHLPASI
+542 VSIANAHHLPNSI
-555 KEFITTHHGT
+555 KDFITTHHGT

-578 HPDEEIDE
+578 HPDEEVD
-586 KMFTYDG
+586 KKLFTYAG
-593 PKPHTR
+593 PRPQTR

-622 SNIHTLVDK
+622 SNIHALVDK

-636 LDNGQFS
+636 LENGQFS

-673 PEEKKAPAK
+673 PEEKKEAIK
-682 KKEEEPE
+682 KKAEAETTED
-689 ESAIAKNSE
+689 
-698 NNNDTEA
+698 NDTEA

>member
-1 MFKIKKRTILEAL
+1 MPRFKQRTILETL
-14 LTIAC
+14 LVIAC
-19 IGVIIYFMPRDTKFN
+19 ISIIIYFMPRDTKFN
-34 YHFSLNTPWTYGQL
+34 YHFSINTPWTYGQL
-48 MSSFDFPVYK
+48 MSDFDFPIYK
-58 SDDRIQAEKDSLF
+58 SDESIQAEQDSLY

-76 YFHLDSAISTNALAQ
+76 YFNIDSTISTNAIAQ

-97 SKFSGIIT
+97 SRFYEIIT
-105 PQQYNTYRQR
+105 PQQYNSYRQR
-115 LKNAYSKG
+115 LKNAYAKG
-123 IISIDNSGMIKGDS
+123 IISIDNSEIIKSDS
-137 LTEIKIVASDNIART
+137 LTDIKIVTDDNIART
-152 AEIASLNTLK
+152 VNTKKLNTIK
-162 SVYQQLIYND
+162 SVYRQLTYND
-172 TLPKETLKTLKLEE
+172 TLPRDVLMSLKLEE
-186 YIHPNI
+186 YIQPNI
-192 IYSQAKSELALEE
+192 IYNKAKTELALEE
-205 LNASISISDGMVQKG
+205 LKASVSISDGMVQKG

-233 MYKTLQSYQY
+233 LYKTLQSYQY
-243 EWNKRDNDK
+243 EWNKRDNEK
-252 RQTGLTL
+252 RQTGFTL

-270 LGLIYFLRVYRPAY
+270 LGLIYFLRIYRPAY
-284 FVQTNKFVL
+284 FAQSNKFIL
-293 IYLLITI
+293 IYLLITL
-300 FTFTVAWMVRTH
+300 FTLTVAWMVRTH

-322 MVPIL
+322 MAPIL

-334 RTAFMSHVVQIFIC
+334 RTAFMTHVVQIFIC

-354 PHIFILVELAGGFAA
+354 PHIFMLIEIAGGFAA
-369 IVSLRELSARS
+369 IVSLRELTARS

-390 LSQTMVCFAYELVAE
+390 LSQAMVCFAYELISE

-474 QVGNLAAEAARRI
+474 QVGNLAAEAARRV

-502 IGKIKNPIYF
+502 IGKMKNPIYF

-517 GGINPHLKL
+517 GGISPHNNLPP
-526 EPQESAAIILQ
+526 EESAAIILR
-537 HIKDG
+537 HVTDG
-542 IAIANSHHLPASI
+542 VSIANAHHLPDSI
-555 KEFITTHHGT
+555 KDFITTHHGT

-578 HPDEEIDE
+578 HPDEEVDE
-586 KMFTYDG
+586 KLFTYAG
-593 PKPHTR
+593 PRPQTR

-622 SNIHTLVDK
+622 SNIHALVDK

-636 LDNGQFS
+636 LENGQFS

-673 PEEKKAPAK
+673 PEEKKEAIK
-682 KKEEEPE
+682 KKAEAETTED
-689 ESAIAKNSE
+689 
-698 NNNDTEA
+698 NDTEA

>member
-1 MFKIKKRTILEAL
+1 MPRFKQRTILETL
-14 LTIAC
+14 LVIAC
-19 IGVIIYFMPRDTKFN
+19 ISIIIYFMPRDTKFN
-34 YHFSLNTPWTYGQL
+34 YHFSINTPWTYGQL
-48 MSSFDFPVYK
+48 MSDFDFPIYK
-58 SDDRIQAEKDSLF
+58 SDESIQAEQDSLY

-76 YFHLDSAISTNALAQ
+76 YFNIDSTISTNAIAQ

-97 SKFSGIIT
+97 SRFYEIIT
-105 PQQYNTYRQR
+105 PQQYNSYRQR
-115 LKNAYSKG
+115 LKNAYAKG
-123 IISIDNSGMIKGDS
+123 IISIDNSEIIKSDS
-137 LTEIKIVASDNIART
+137 LTDIKIVTDDNIART
-152 AEIASLNTLK
+152 VNTKKLNTIK
-162 SVYQQLIYND
+162 SVYRQLTYND
-172 TLPKETLKTLKLEE
+172 TLPRDVLMSLKLEE
-186 YIHPNI
+186 YIQPNI
-192 IYSQAKSELALEE
+192 IYNKAKTELALEE
-205 LNASISISDGMVQKG
+205 LKASVSISDGMVQKG

-233 MYKTLQSYQY
+233 LYKTLQSYQY
-243 EWNKRDNDK
+243 EWNKRDNEK
-252 RQTGLTL
+252 RQTGFTL

-270 LGLIYFLRVYRPAY
+270 LGLIYFLRIYRPAY
-284 FVQTNKFVL
+284 FAQSNKFIL
-293 IYLLITI
+293 IYLLITL
-300 FTFTVAWMVRTH
+300 FTLTVAWMVRTH

-322 MVPIL
+322 MAPIL

-334 RTAFMSHVVQIFIC
+334 RTAFMTHVVQIFIC

-354 PHIFILVELAGGFAA
+354 PHIFMLIEIAGGFAA
-369 IVSLRELSARS
+369 IVSLRELTARS

-390 LSQTMVCFAYELVAE
+390 LSQAMVCFAYELISE

-474 QVGNLAAEAARRI
+474 QVGNLAAEAARRV

-502 IGKIKNPIYF
+502 IGKMKNPIYF

-517 GGINPHLKL
+517 GGISPHNNLPP
-526 EPQESAAIILQ
+526 EESAAIILR
-537 HIKDG
+537 HVTDG
-542 IAIANSHHLPASI
+542 VSIANAHHLPDSI
-555 KEFITTHHGT
+555 KDFITTHHGT

-578 HPDEEIDE
+578 HPDEEVDE
-586 KMFTYDG
+586 KLFTYAG
-593 PKPHTR
+593 PRPQTR

-622 SNIHTLVDK
+622 SNIHALVDK

-636 LDNGQFS
+636 LENGQFS
-643 LTPLTFKDID
+643 LTPLTFKDLD

-673 PEEKKAPAK
+673 PEEKKEAIK
-682 KKEEEPE
+682 KKAEAETTED
-689 ESAIAKNSE
+689 
-698 NNNDTEA
+698 NDTEA

>member
-1 MFKIKKRTILEAL
+1 MPRFKQRTILETL
-14 LTIAC
+14 LVIAC
-19 IGVIIYFMPRDTKFN
+19 ISIIIYFMPRDTKFN
-34 YHFSLNTPWTYGQL
+34 YHFSINTPWTYGQL
-48 MSSFDFPVYK
+48 MSDFDFPIYK
-58 SDDRIQAEKDSLF
+58 SDESIQAEQDSLY

-76 YFHLDSAISTNALAQ
+76 YFNIDSTISTNAIAQ

-97 SKFSGIIT
+97 SRFYEIIT
-105 PQQYNTYRQR
+105 PQQYNSYRQR
-115 LKNAYSKG
+115 LKNAYAKG
-123 IISIDNSGMIKGDS
+123 IISIDNSEIIKSDS
-137 LTEIKIVASDNIART
+137 LTDIKIVTDDNIART
-152 AEIASLNTLK
+152 VNTKKLNTIK
-162 SVYQQLIYND
+162 SVYRQLTYND
-172 TLPKETLKTLKLEE
+172 TLPRDVLMSLKLEE
-186 YIHPNI
+186 YILPNI
-192 IYSQAKSELALEE
+192 IYNKAKTELALEE
-205 LNASISISDGMVQKG
+205 LKASVSISDGMVQKG

-233 MYKTLQSYQY
+233 LYKTLQSYQY
-243 EWNKRDNDK
+243 EWNKRDNEK
-252 RQTGLTL
+252 RQTGFTL

-270 LGLIYFLRVYRPAY
+270 LGLIYFLRIYRPAY
-284 FVQTNKFVL
+284 FAQSNKFIL
-293 IYLLITI
+293 IYLLITL
-300 FTFTVAWMVRTH
+300 FTLTVAWMVRTH

-322 MVPIL
+322 MAPIL

-334 RTAFMSHVVQIFIC
+334 RTAFMTHVVQIFIC

-354 PHIFILVELAGGFAA
+354 PHIFMLIEIAGGFAA
-369 IVSLRELSARS
+369 IVSLRELTARS

-390 LSQTMVCFAYELVAE
+390 LSQAMVCFAYELISE

-474 QVGNLAAEAARRI
+474 QVGNLAAEAARRV

-502 IGKIKNPIYF
+502 IGKMKNPIYF

-517 GGINPHLKL
+517 GGISPHNNLPP
-526 EPQESAAIILQ
+526 EESAAIILR
-537 HIKDG
+537 HVTDG
-542 IAIANSHHLPASI
+542 VSIANAHHLPNSI

-578 HPDEEIDE
+578 HPDEEVDE
-586 KMFTYDG
+586 KLFTYAG
-593 PKPHTR
+593 PRPQTR

-622 SNIHTLVDK
+622 SNIHALVDK

-636 LDNGQFS
+636 LENGQFS

-673 PEEKKAPAK
+673 PEEKKEAIK
-682 KKEEEPE
+682 KKAEAETTED
-689 ESAIAKNSE
+689 
-698 NNNDTEA
+698 NDTEA

>member
-1 MFKIKKRTILEAL
+1 MPRFKQRTILETL
-14 LTIAC
+14 LVIAC
-19 IGVIIYFMPRDTKFN
+19 ISVIIYFMPRDTKFN
-34 YHFSLNTPWTYGQL
+34 YHFSINTPWTYGQL
-48 MSSFDFPVYK
+48 MSDFDFPIYK
-58 SDDRIQAEKDSLF
+58 SDESIQAEQDSLY

-76 YFHLDSAISTNALAQ
+76 YFNIDSTISTNAIAQ

-97 SKFSGIIT
+97 NRFHEIIT
-105 PQQYNTYRQR
+105 PQQYNSYRQR
-115 LKNAYSKG
+115 LKNAYAKG
-123 IISIDNSGMIKGDS
+123 IISIDNSEIIKSDS
-137 LTEIKIVASDNIART
+137 LTDIKIVTDDNIAHT
-152 AEIASLNTLK
+152 VNTKKLNTIK
-162 SVYQQLIYND
+162 SVYRQLTYND
-172 TLPKETLKTLKLEE
+172 TLPRDVLMSLKLEE
-186 YIHPNI
+186 YIQPNI
-192 IYSQAKSELALEE
+192 IYNKAKTELALEE
-205 LNASISISDGMVQKG
+205 LKASVSISDGMVQKG

-233 MYKTLQSYQY
+233 LYKTLQSYQY
-243 EWNKRDNDK
+243 EWNKRDNEK
-252 RQTGLTL
+252 RQTGFTL

-270 LGLIYFLRVYRPAY
+270 LGLIYFLRIYRPAY
-284 FVQTNKFVL
+284 FAQSNKFIL
-293 IYLLITI
+293 IYLLITL
-300 FTFTVAWMVRTH
+300 FTLTVAWMVRTH

-322 MVPIL
+322 MAPIL

-334 RTAFMSHVVQIFIC
+334 RTAFMTHVVQIFIC

-354 PHIFILVELAGGFAA
+354 PHIFILIEIAGGFAA
-369 IVSLRELSARS
+369 IVSLRELTARS

-390 LSQTMVCFAYELVAE
+390 LSQAMVCFAYELISE

-474 QVGNLAAEAARRI
+474 QVGNLAAEAARRV

-502 IGKIKNPIYF
+502 IGKMKNPIYF

-517 GGINPHLKL
+517 GGISPHNNLPP
-526 EPQESAAIILQ
+526 EESAAIILR
-537 HIKDG
+537 HVTDG
-542 IAIANSHHLPASI
+542 VSIANAHHLPNSI

-578 HPDEEIDE
+578 HPDEEVDE
-586 KMFTYDG
+586 KLFTYAG
-593 PKPHTR
+593 PRPQTR

-622 SNIHTLVDK
+622 SNIHALVDK

-636 LDNGQFS
+636 LENGQFS

-673 PEEKKAPAK
+673 PEEKKEAIK
-682 KKEEEPE
+682 KKAEAETTEDNE
-689 ESAIAKNSE
+689 
-698 NNNDTEA
+698 TEA

>member
-1 MFKIKKRTILEAL
+1 MPRFKQRTILETL
-14 LTIAC
+14 LVIAC
-19 IGVIIYFMPRDTKFN
+19 ISVIIYFMPRDTKFN
-34 YHFSLNTPWTYGQL
+34 YHFSINTPWTYGQL
-48 MSSFDFPVYK
+48 MSDFDFPIYK
-58 SDDRIQAEKDSLF
+58 SDESIQAEQDSLY

-76 YFHLDSAISTNALAQ
+76 YFNIDSTISTNAITQ

-97 SKFSGIIT
+97 SRFYEIIT
-105 PQQYNTYRQR
+105 PQQYNSYRQR
-115 LKNAYSKG
+115 LKNAYAKG
-123 IISIDNSGMIKGDS
+123 IISIDNSEIIKSDS
-137 LTEIKIVASDNIART
+137 LTDIKIVTDNNIART
-152 AEIASLNTLK
+152 VNTKKLNTIK
-162 SVYQQLIYND
+162 SVYRQLTYND
-172 TLPKETLKTLKLEE
+172 TLPRDVLMSLKLEE
-186 YIHPNI
+186 YIQPNI
-192 IYSQAKSELALEE
+192 IYNKAKTELALEE
-205 LNASISISDGMVQKG
+205 LKASVSISDGMVQKG

-233 MYKTLQSYQY
+233 LYKTLQSYQY
-243 EWNKRDNDK
+243 EWNKRDNEK
-252 RQTGLTL
+252 RQTGFTL

-270 LGLIYFLRVYRPAY
+270 LGLIYFLRIYRPAY
-284 FVQTNKFVL
+284 FAQSNKFIL
-293 IYLLITI
+293 IYLLITL
-300 FTFTVAWMVRTH
+300 FTLTVAWMVRTH

-322 MVPIL
+322 MAPIL

-334 RTAFMSHVVQIFIC
+334 RTAFMTHVVQIFIC

-354 PHIFILVELAGGFAA
+354 PHIFMLIEIAGGFAA
-369 IVSLRELSARS
+369 IVSLRELTARS

-390 LSQTMVCFAYELVAE
+390 LSQAMVCFAYELISE

-474 QVGNLAAEAARRI
+474 QVGNLAAEAARRV

-502 IGKIKNPIYF
+502 IGKMKNPIYF

-517 GGINPHLKL
+517 GGISPHNNLPP
-526 EPQESAAIILQ
+526 EESAAIILR
-537 HIKDG
+537 HVTDG
-542 IAIANSHHLPASI
+542 VSIANAHHLPNSI

-578 HPDEEIDE
+578 HPDEEVDE
-586 KMFTYDG
+586 KLFTYAG
-593 PKPHTR
+593 PRPQTR

-622 SNIHTLVDK
+622 SNIHALVDK

-636 LDNGQFS
+636 LENGQFS

-673 PEEKKAPAK
+673 PEEKKEAIK
-682 KKEEEPE
+682 KKAEAETTED
-689 ESAIAKNSE
+689 
-698 NNNDTEA
+698 NDTEA